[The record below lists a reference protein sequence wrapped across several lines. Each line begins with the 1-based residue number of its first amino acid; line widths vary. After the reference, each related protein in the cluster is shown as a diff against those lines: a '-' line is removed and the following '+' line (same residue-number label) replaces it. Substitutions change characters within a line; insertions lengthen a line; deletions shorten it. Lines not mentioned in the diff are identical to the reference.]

1 MCGIVGYIGEK
12 KSAPV
17 LLNGLRRLEYRGYD
31 SAGLA
36 LFNGN
41 CLNSIRRKGCL
52 DELEEAVKGIELES
66 SLGIGHTRWATHG
79 APLEKNAHPHMDCT
93 GNIAVVHNGI
103 IENFLTLKEDLLI
116 KGHVFSSD
124 TDTEVFAHLIE
135 ENYSGDLVEAVRKAV
150 KKVEGSFALAAIS
163 SDHPDLIVAA
173 RKESPLILGV
183 GEGEYLLASDIPA
196 ILKYTRNVLIIENN
210 EMVEIRRSGYKL
222 TDFEGRPIKREL
234 FEVNWDDEAAEKSGY
249 EDFMLKEIFEQPVA
263 VRETIR
269 GRITDDYKINLDEI
283 NISEDELKKLQ
294 KIFVVACGTSHHA
307 GITAKYAIEQWTKLP
322 VEIEIGSEFRYRN
335 PIIDSSTLVIAI
347 TQSGE
352 TADTLAGMKSAKEK
366 GAKIIAVTNVVGSS
380 VTRQADG
387 ILYTHAGPEIGVA
400 ATKTLVSQMVAL
412 LLLALYIA
420 GVRGSI
426 EDEAAKSIMQE
437 MNILPDKVARI
448 LDNVELIEEWSRKF
462 CNCSDFLFLG
472 RGVGLSVALEGALK
486 LKEISYIHA
495 EGCPAGE
502 MKHGPI
508 ALLDQTVPVVAVATK
523 NCVYDKMLSN
533 IQEVRARSAPVIA
546 VATEGDEEI
555 VSYADHVYYVPETH
569 ELLSP
574 ILAVV
579 PLQLL
584 AYYMAKL
591 RGCNVDQPRNLA
603 KSVTVE

>member
-36 LFNGN
+36 FLNGS

-52 DELEEAVKGIELES
+52 DELEEAIKGIELES

-93 GNIAVVHNGI
+93 GSIAVVHNGI

-116 KGHVFSSD
+116 KGHAFNSD

-135 ENYSGDLVEAVRKAV
+135 EAYSGDLVEAVRKAV
-150 KKVEGSFALAAIS
+150 KQVEGSFALAVIC

-196 ILKYTRNVLIIENN
+196 VLKYTKNVLIIENN
-210 EMVEIRRSGYKL
+210 EMVEIRRSGYRL
-222 TDFEGRPIKREL
+222 MDFDGRPVERDL
-234 FEVNWDDEAAEKSGY
+234 FEVNWDEEAAEKSGY

-294 KIFVVACGTSHHA
+294 KVFVVACGTSHHA
-307 GITAKYAIEQWTKLP
+307 GITAKYAIEQWTRLP
-322 VEIEIGSEFRYRN
+322 VEIEIGSEFRYRD

-387 ILYTHAGPEIGVA
+387 VLYTHAGPEIGVA

-412 LLLALYIA
+412 LILALYIA
-420 GVRGSI
+420 MARDSI
-426 EDEAAKSIMQE
+426 EQEEARSIMQE
-437 MNILPDKVARI
+437 MNKLPDKVARI
-448 LDNVELIEEWSRKF
+448 LDNVERIEEWSRKF

>member
-36 LFNGN
+36 FLNGS

-52 DELEEAVKGIELES
+52 DELEEAIKGIELES

-116 KGHVFSSD
+116 KGHVFNSD

-135 ENYSGDLVEAVRKAV
+135 EAYSGNLVEAVQKAV
-150 KKVEGSFALAAIS
+150 KQVEGSFALAVIS
-163 SDHPDLIVAA
+163 GEHPDLIVAA

-196 ILKYTRNVLIIENN
+196 ILKYTKNVLIIENN

-222 TDFEGRPIKREL
+222 TDFDGRPIERDL

-294 KIFVVACGTSHHA
+294 KVFVVACGTSHHA
-307 GITAKYAIEQWTKLP
+307 GITAKYAIEQWTRLP

-335 PIIDSSTLVIAI
+335 PIIDSSTLIIAI

-387 ILYTHAGPEIGVA
+387 VLYTHAGPEMGVA

-420 GVRGSI
+420 IARGSI
-426 EDEAAKSIMQE
+426 EDDEAKSIMQE
-437 MNILPDKVARI
+437 MNKLPDKVARI

-523 NCVYDKMLSN
+523 NCVYEKMLSN

-555 VSYADHVYYVPETH
+555 ISYADHVYYVPETH